1 MKRVCFALMGAVLTA
16 SLFSAEYREKIDKS
30 FPLPVQGSFI
40 LEGING
46 PASITTSDSPQIR
59 IVAIKTS
66 DYPGDLALAD
76 VVIEATPT
84 KVAVQTRHRKEN
96 IRVRVEYRIV
106 LPAGLARAQIA
117 LVNGTL
123 DLGGAY
129 GNTEL
134 KTVNGD
140 IHGDFTFSRGS
151 WKTVNGKVAWT
162 GKTPLAGSLAV
173 ATVNGAISLGIHR
186 KSDFTLKGE
195 TIHGSIE
202 LAFPVRIERE
212 FVGRHFS
219 GKVGTGTHT
228 VELRTVNGA
237 IQVDALD

>member
-1 MKRVCFALMGAVLTA
+1 MKRIWFAFLGVVLTA
-16 SLFSAEYREKIDKS
+16 SLFSAEYREKIDRS
-30 FPLPVQGSFI
+30 FPLPVQGSFA

-46 PASITTSDSPQIR
+46 PVSVTTSDTPLVR
-59 IVAIKTS
+59 IFAIKTS

-76 VVIEATPT
+76 VVIEATPAR
-84 KVAVQTRHRKEN
+84 VAVQTRYRKEN

-106 LPAGLARAQIA
+106 LPAGLARTQIT

-129 GNTEL
+129 GDTEL

-140 IHGDFTFSRGS
+140 IHGGFTFSRGS
-151 WKTVNGKVAWT
+151 WQTVNGKVAWT
-162 GKTPLAGSLAV
+162 GKAPLAGPLAV
-173 ATVNGAISLGIHR
+173 VTVNGAVSLGIHL

-202 LAFPVRIERE
+202 SAFPVRIERE
-212 FVGRHFS
+212 FVGRRFS
-219 GKVGTGTHT
+219 GKVGAGTHM
-228 VELRTVNGA
+228 VEVRTVNGA